1 MRTFLAA
8 IAASALIVIP
18 VGAYAQNGQQ
28 TTETQ
33 QTLKDSVKAKPPTTK
48 RQEIIRSES
57 DKTDTN
63 GATNGASPK

>member
-8 IAASALIVIP
+8 VAASALILLP
-18 VGAYAQNGQQ
+18 AGAMAQNGQQ

-33 QTLKDSVKAKPPTTK
+33 QNLKDNVKAKPPTAK

-57 DKTDTN
+57 DKSNTTGTAPN
-63 GATNGASPK
+63 GR